1 MKQRNSTA
9 DRRHSNG
16 GVNVSGN
23 EDRVADHAALV
34 IVGVLAAVLVVE
46 CFGDVLL
53 AFFKAWVSK

>member
-1 MKQRNSTA
+1 VKQRHTTA

-16 GVNVSGN
+16 GGNVSGK

-34 IVGVLAAVLVVE
+34 IVCVLAGILVVE

-53 AFFKAWVSK
+53 AIIKAWVMK

>member
-1 MKQRNSTA
+1 M
-9 DRRHSNG
+9 
-16 GVNVSGN
+16 SGK

-34 IVGVLAAVLVVE
+34 IVGALAGILVVE

>member
-1 MKQRNSTA
+1 M
-9 DRRHSNG
+9 
-16 GVNVSGN
+16 SGK

-34 IVGVLAAVLVVE
+34 IVGVLAGILVVE